1 MTKRQSEAIFKHMQN
16 LARIFPRLAA
26 FIEND
31 KQNTID
37 AYATLRDL
45 ERRASKLAE
54 DQCNRPLSEG
64 YVERTEASILG
75 MLDNLIGWK
84 DARVPVFCNGDPR
97 GYGLKI
103 HAADADSVDP
113 ERHLHRDW
121 GGYGIIAPNFEEDG
135 S

>member
-1 MTKRQSEAIFKHMQN
+1 MTKRQRAVIFKHMNN
-16 LARIFPRLAA
+16 LGRIFPRLAA

-31 KQNTID
+31 PQNTID

-45 ERRASKLAE
+45 EGRAHKLAE

-75 MLDNLIGWK
+75 VLDKLIGFK

-103 HAADADSVDP
+103 NTADADSVDP
-113 ERHLHRDW
+113 KRELQRDW
-121 GGYGIIAPNFEEDG
+121 GGYGILAPDFDDE
-135 S
+135 